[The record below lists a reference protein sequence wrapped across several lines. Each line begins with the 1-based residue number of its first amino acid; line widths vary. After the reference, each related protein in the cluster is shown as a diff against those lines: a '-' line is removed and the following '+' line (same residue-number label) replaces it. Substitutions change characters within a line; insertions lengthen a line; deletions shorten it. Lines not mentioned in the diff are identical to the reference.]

1 MAGGEQRP
9 SNDRLGRDD
18 KGSVPILAPRATR
31 ISPSKRRQRCG
42 RASRLGTVPSVAT
55 VFRQFAFSIIIGAV
69 GESGHDG
76 LAIPGRVVLAHE
88 QPFAL
93 GCLTVHPAL
102 RQVAR
107 GTHSQ
112 SVEPRVMQVLVALGR
127 ADGSIVTRDELV
139 ERCWDGRIVGD
150 DAINRVLSRIRQI
163 ASGIGEGSFHVET
176 IARVGYRLRQSGE
189 PAEASRGSTLP
200 APVARVASRRTMLV
214 AGSLVAAAGAVGGY
228 ALLSSPRPAV
238 PASEAK
244 SLYYLAL
251 GLHRTSEPV
260 NNRQAIAY
268 LREAVR
274 LSPDYGEAWGLL
286 ALAYRS
292 AIENEDESRVRG
304 FDERLREAVRRADR
318 FAPGNRDAAAALLPS
333 GPVFGKWLEYER
345 LYRAAIER
353 LSTNTAAHYML
364 GSVLMDCGRWAD
376 ASASFMTARNQEGFA
391 ARIAYKL
398 AISLWSAGELSAA
411 EREIDRAL
419 QRWPQHS
426 AIWQTKVK
434 LLTLTGRPDAAL
446 AFIDD
451 PASRPLDPEEHWVDY
466 RRTYLAALID
476 RSAIKTDRAIAAT
489 LDHIRGQPRDRVNGA
504 LSLTTLGEVAL
515 ALDLLEGVYLGR
527 GRWAAGLEQETPGAT
542 HPLFQPHARP
552 LWREPRFKRLLD
564 AIGLERYWQAS
575 RSRPAYLA

>member
-1 MAGGEQRP
+1 MGHDSIFFQLATER
-9 SNDRLGRDD
+9 RLGPPAR
-18 KGSVPILAPRATR
+18 SAI
-31 ISPSKRRQRCG
+31 
-42 RASRLGTVPSVAT
+42 
-55 VFRQFAFSIIIGAV
+55 FRQFAFSTIMGAV

-107 GTHSQ
+107 GTHGQ
-112 SVEPRVMQVLVALGR
+112 CVEPRVMQVLVALGR
-127 ADGSIVTRDELV
+127 ADGAIITRDELV

-150 DAINRVLSRIRQI
+150 DAINRVLSRIRQM
-163 ASGIGEGSFHVET
+163 ASGIGEGSFQVET
-176 IARVGYRLRQSGE
+176 IARVGYRLRESGQPDE
-189 PAEASRGSTLP
+189 TPRGWALP
-200 APVARVASRRTMLV
+200 APVARVASRRNMLV
-214 AGSLVAAAGAVGGY
+214 AGSLVAAGAIGSY

-238 PASEAK
+238 PASEAR

-333 GPVFGKWLEYER
+333 GPVFGKWIAYER

-353 LSTNTAAHYML
+353 MSTNTAAHYML
-364 GSVLMDCGRWAD
+364 GTVLMDCGRWAE

-391 ARIAYKL
+391 ALIAYKL
-398 AISLWSAGELSAA
+398 ATSLWSAGELSAA

-434 LLTLTGRPDAAL
+434 LLALTGRPDAAL
-446 AFIDD
+446 AFIED
-451 PASRPLDPEEHWVDY
+451 PASRPLDPDVHWVDY

-489 LDHIRGQPRDRVNGA
+489 LDHIRGQPRDRVSGA
-504 LSLTTLGEVAL
+504 LSLTTLGAVGL

-552 LWREPRFKRLLD
+552 LWREPRFKHLID
-564 AIGLERYWQAS
+564 AIGLERYWQVS